1 MPRTFAF
8 VCPLRNGMHARPA
21 SALEDVARRF
31 ASSVSITNER
41 GGRVADAKSVLAI
54 VGAEIRFGDSCT
66 VTVDGVDEGQTL
78 TAIAHFLDH
87 DLARYATALP
97 PPQVTPGAIR
107 LPPVL
112 RAARA
117 EVRTGTPVSPG
128 IARGRAVRIG
138 GIFVAD
144 AIPRHSTGSR
154 DSELT
159 LLGTSLDAVLQNYDS
174 KLAQLADGVEADVLK
189 AHRSVTCD
197 PEFRRRLEA
206 SIRESGCTVA
216 GAIESADAY
225 FTAMLF
231 GTGSQLLRERALD
244 VRDVCV
250 ALLRQAYGA
259 AVRPHEVAL
268 TGDSVCLADSL
279 TPGQL
284 LALDRRH
291 LKGLVLGHAGMTSHT
306 VILARS
312 FGIPALVGVPH
323 TGDLADGNA
332 DVIVDA
338 DLGALV
344 ANPTPAVLRYYDL
357 EAERVAARR
366 ERLRQFAGRD
376 AATEDGRRIRV
387 AANIASADETAQAIG
402 AGAEGIGLFRTEIL
416 FLDREEAPPEEEQF
430 EQYRRALEQADGRPV
445 VIRTLDVGGDK
456 PIAYLPFPRE
466 DNPFLGNRAVRL
478 YPAFEA
484 LFRDQVRALVRAS
497 AFGRLEVMIP
507 MVSSVEEMRWVKRVI
522 ADEQRHCAQ
531 DGLAHDAAMA
541 VGAMIEVPSAAFLLD
556 HFCRE
561 LDFFSIG
568 TNDLLQYVVAADRT
582 NPKVSGLYQT
592 AEPAFLRVLKRIV
605 DDVHAGRSRVGLC
618 GEMAGQIEFL
628 PLLIGLGVD
637 ELSMAAPNVAEVK
650 AELPHLSSA
659 ACHALAA
666 EALACSTADEVAAL
680 LERFRRT
687 RAAPLIEPDLV
698 ILDADCRSKEEAIK
712 RIVDRL
718 YVTGRTD
725 RPRDVEDA
733 VWQRETVT
741 STGFGHGFAL
751 PYCKSDAV
759 RASSLAVLRL
769 RTPVEWGSVDGRPV
783 QVLVLL
789 TSRESAQPATHMQLL
804 AGLARQLML
813 DEVRARLTGTPDAR
827 SLCEF
832 LEAAIS
838 GSGTTEDTR

>member
-1 MPRTFAF
+1 
-8 VCPLRNGMHARPA
+8 MHARPA
-21 SALEDVARRF
+21 SALEEVTRRF
-31 ASSVSITNER
+31 ASSVSITNEHGAR
-41 GGRVADAKSVLAI
+41 DADAKSVLAI
-54 VGAEIRFGDSCT
+54 VGAEIRFGDPCT
-66 VTVDGVDEGQTL
+66 VTVEGADEDQATI
-78 TAIAHFLDH
+78 AIAHFLDH
-87 DLARYATALP
+87 DLARYAKALP
-97 PPQVTPGAIR
+97 PPRVAPGAVR
-107 LPPVL
+107 LPPAL
-112 RAARA
+112 RAAGA
-117 EVRTGTPVSPG
+117 EVRAGTPVSPG

-138 GIFVAD
+138 GVFVPD
-144 AIPRHSTGSR
+144 AIPRRSTGSR
-154 DSELT
+154 DSELS
-159 LLGTSLDAVLQNYDS
+159 LLAASLDAVLQSYDA
-174 KLAQLADGVEADVLK
+174 KLAQLADGVEADVLR

-197 PEFRRRLEA
+197 QEFRRRLEA
-206 SIRESGCTVA
+206 SIREGGCTVA

-259 AVRPHEVAL
+259 AVRPHEAPL

-284 LALDRRH
+284 LALDRRY
-291 LKGLVLGHAGMTSHT
+291 LKGLVVGHAGTTSHT

-312 FGIPALVGVPH
+312 FGIPALVGVPQ
-323 TGDLADGNA
+323 TGDLAVGDA

-344 ANPTPAVLRYYDL
+344 VNPTPPVLRYYDL
-357 EAERVAARR
+357 EAERLAARR
-366 ERLRQFAGRD
+366 GRLRQFADRD
-376 AATEDGRRIRV
+376 ASTEDGRRIRV
-387 AANIASADETAQAIG
+387 AANIASADETAQAIA

-416 FLDREEAPPEEEQF
+416 FLDRDEAPPEEEQF
-430 EQYRRALEQADGRPV
+430 LHYRRAVEEAGGRPV

-507 MVSSVEEMRWVKRVI
+507 MVSSVEEMRWVRRVI
-522 ADEQRHCAQ
+522 ADEQRRCAQ
-531 DGLAHDAAMA
+531 DGLAHNPAMA

-556 HFCRE
+556 HLCRE

-582 NPKVSGLYQT
+582 NPKVSGLHHT

-605 DDVHAGRSRVGLC
+605 QDVHAGRSRVGLC
-618 GEMAGQIEFL
+618 GEMAGQIESL
-628 PLLIGLGVD
+628 PLLVGLGVD
-637 ELSMAAPNVAEVK
+637 ELSMAAPNIVEVK
-650 AELPHLSSA
+650 AELPHLSFA
-659 ACHALAA
+659 ACEALVA

-687 RAAPLIEPDLV
+687 RPAPLIEPDLV
-698 ILDADCRSKEEAIK
+698 VLDADCRSKEEAVK

-725 RPRDVEDA
+725 RPRDIEDA
-733 VWQRETVT
+733 VWQREAVA

-751 PYCKSDAV
+751 PYCRSDAA
-759 RASSLAVLRL
+759 RMNSLAILRL
-769 RTPVEWGSVDGRPV
+769 RTPVEWGSVDGKPV
-783 QVLVLL
+783 RVLVLL
-789 TSRESAQPATHMQLL
+789 ASRESDQPGTHMELH

-813 DEVRARLTGTPDAR
+813 EEVRARLSSAPDAR

-832 LEAAIS
+832 LGATIT
-838 GSGTTEDTR
+838 GSRTAEDTR